1 MASALCGVQRRN
13 RPGRASSATPIVR
26 IYGAV
31 LAAQA
36 HQSGLLRLLHLTAR
50 VAAVGATAEIRP
62 GSVRAHDLAVIE
74 RALAGAATPA
84 EHGPHLVDADGTPVE
99 VPDPILDM
107 LRVMVHHLKAGHGV
121 SVVPLQAELTTVEAA
136 GLLNVS
142 RPHLIKQLESGAIPF
157 RMVGTHRRVRLV
169 DVLAYRDRQDA
180 QAREALDE
188 LTRQAEDLGLYD

>member
-1 MASALCGVQRRN
+1 
-13 RPGRASSATPIVR
+13 
-26 IYGAV
+26 
-31 LAAQA
+31 
-36 HQSGLLRLLHLTAR
+36 
-50 VAAVGATAEIRP
+50 VGATAEIRP